1 MIELG
6 KRTPGPADY
15 TLENTIEP
23 DGACVLSTMKGSGRR
38 QILNERRQLYMAGNK
53 YTPGPGE
60 YTKPSDF
67 GHYEKP
73 APLERPK
80 TARN

>member
-1 MIELG
+1 
-6 KRTPGPADY
+6 
-15 TLENTIEP
+15 
-23 DGACVLSTMKGSGRR
+23 MKGSGRR
-38 QILNERRQLYMAGNK
+38 QILNERRQLQMAGNK

-67 GHYEKP
+67 GHYDIP
-73 APLERPK
+73 AALERPK